1 MFYYFIILQA
11 TIYNAEDQII
21 TKARKYALY
30 VEDTNES
37 LTGMDRMDELH
48 KIFRASINK
57 HEQSA
62 INYKQLVTKFL
73 TKFIMNP
80 IINQTEISFQIIIL
94 KNYKSEYIKEFCDDI
109 KSECYIM
116 FGITN
121 KDFEF
126 ECAFN
131 LFVEF
136 AIFAMDTFK
145 AIFDI
150 RKDTNNDNEF
160 NQILIKNSRLFEDYI
175 LAVNL
180 PMLLLGYQ
188 PQHLLLHNYKSIE
201 VSSRYVITDPM
212 LYITYDSHN
221 NNYDLVS
228 PYFLNNIRQ
237 SLFDF
242 YKNNDFSS
250 NEKIFILEN
259 MQNQSKCMLNI
270 ANINNGDYINEYV
283 MLFNVI
289 AMCRSTEVRIPYIV
303 NSSYYINYQEI
314 TFTAQANR
322 VQFFF
327 ITDLKREIMKAKNLK
342 TATEADN
349 LFTMDINPL
358 RMHTLESI
366 GNIFKL
372 PNIFIEK
379 IEYLTEFSDLYIDS
393 TITRTKELY
402 KVAITE
408 YLDFLIKMC
417 SINYRLL
424 SDDLLQTKL
433 TCLTEIDAIKTPAQ
447 EKKYNKIERLNLY
460 SELST
465 HEKYFN
471 KAYLHIFEQIKIYE
485 EKTKYPAYCVH
496 KITKDMEILYQ
507 NRNNTTF
514 YGSIEKT
521 IEILRKIIEEYKKIE
536 YGGNDMI
543 RTYMEEKFF
552 NCYKNENTYKKLL
565 HQQNEEVEKTD
576 INKESFTITYDESIS
591 QKQFDTFIKANK
603 TVITSIIANIQKMK
617 IIINCAEKDALEM
630 FDSFR
635 KHVKQIY
642 I

>member
-1 MFYYFIILQA
+1 MMTMLNYFIILQA

-57 HEQSA
+57 HEQSE

-109 KSECYIM
+109 KSEGYIM

-126 ECAFN
+126 ECAYN

-180 PMLLLGYQ
+180 PILLLGYQ

-250 NEKIFILEN
+250 NEKIFELEN

-314 TFTAQANR
+314 TFTARANR

-327 ITDLKREIMKAKNLK
+327 ITDLKREIMKAKKK
-342 TATEADN
+342 TR
-349 LFTMDINPL
+349 L
-358 RMHTLESI
+358 
-366 GNIFKL
+366 
-372 PNIFIEK
+372 
-379 IEYLTEFSDLYIDS
+379 YL
-393 TITRTKELY
+393 
-402 KVAITE
+402 
-408 YLDFLIKMC
+408 
-417 SINYRLL
+417 
-424 SDDLLQTKL
+424 
-433 TCLTEIDAIKTPAQ
+433 
-447 EKKYNKIERLNLY
+447 
-460 SELST
+460 
-465 HEKYFN
+465 
-471 KAYLHIFEQIKIYE
+471 
-485 EKTKYPAYCVH
+485 
-496 KITKDMEILYQ
+496 
-507 NRNNTTF
+507 
-514 YGSIEKT
+514 
-521 IEILRKIIEEYKKIE
+521 
-536 YGGNDMI
+536 
-543 RTYMEEKFF
+543 
-552 NCYKNENTYKKLL
+552 
-565 HQQNEEVEKTD
+565 
-576 INKESFTITYDESIS
+576 
-591 QKQFDTFIKANK
+591 
-603 TVITSIIANIQKMK
+603 
-617 IIINCAEKDALEM
+617 
-630 FDSFR
+630 
-635 KHVKQIY
+635 
-642 I
+642 